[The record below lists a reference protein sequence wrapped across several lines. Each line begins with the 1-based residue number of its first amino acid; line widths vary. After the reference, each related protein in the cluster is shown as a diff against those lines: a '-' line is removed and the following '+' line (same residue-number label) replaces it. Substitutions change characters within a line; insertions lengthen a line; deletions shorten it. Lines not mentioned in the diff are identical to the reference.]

1 MLALFGR
8 SRIGSGFLRSRI
20 RSRSVVD
27 FRSLIPI
34 RAAALHLRTLALIR
48 LPILRS
54 VRFPVARGRAD
65 FEFVQLVPLFVGTIP
80 FRDGV
85 EFSNPATRINWL
97 RIIHADIMNY
107 SRDFIQPSHV
117 INGQNGL

>member
-1 MLALFGR
+1 MLALLGR
-8 SRIGSGFLRSRI
+8 PRIGSGFLRPCVG
-20 RSRSVVD
+20 SRSVVD
-27 FRSLIPI
+27 FRSLIPV
-34 RAAALHLRTLALIR
+34 RAAALHWRTLTLVR

-54 VRFPVARGRAD
+54 VRLPVARGRAD

-97 RIIHADIMNY
+97 RIIHGDIMNY
-107 SRDFIQPSHV
+107 SRDFVQPSHA

>member
-1 MLALFGR
+1 MLALLGR

-27 FRSLIPI
+27 FRSLIPVG
-34 RAAALHLRTLALIR
+34 ATALHRRTLALVR
-48 LPILRS
+48 LPILRP

-80 FRDGV
+80 LRDGV
-85 EFSNPATRINWL
+85 EFSNPSTRINWL
-97 RIIHADIMNY
+97 RIIHGAIMNY
-107 SRDFIQPSHV
+107 SRDFIQPSHA

>member
-8 SRIGSGFLRSRI
+8 SRIGSGFLRPCVWSW
-20 RSRSVVD
+20 SVVD